1 MSKNCPV
8 ILRIEAIN
16 VVHKEIYFS
25 LIVLIKSKS
34 QHSKI
39 EEPQAFFFF
48 AVPKIKPGAC
58 VWQVPEFYL
67 QPYKQEFLDEAEPQT
82 NLISASLWLQS

>member
-39 EEPQAFFFF
+39 EEPKLFFFL
-48 AVPKIKPGAC
+48 C
-58 VWQVPEFYL
+58 
-67 QPYKQEFLDEAEPQT
+67 
-82 NLISASLWLQS
+82 SAKD